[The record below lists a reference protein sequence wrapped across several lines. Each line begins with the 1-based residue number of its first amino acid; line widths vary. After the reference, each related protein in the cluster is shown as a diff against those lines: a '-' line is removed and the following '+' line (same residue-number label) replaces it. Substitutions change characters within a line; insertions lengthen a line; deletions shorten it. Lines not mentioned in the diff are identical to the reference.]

1 MKVLGIETTSKI
13 CSVAVLE
20 DGNLAG
26 EYILNI
32 KGKHSEKLFS
42 GLNKILMDL
51 KINIKDLEGIS
62 VSTGPGS
69 FTGIRVGISA
79 VRALAQALEIPVVGV
94 SSLDVLAF
102 STFPCDFIV
111 CPIIDALRGEVYT
124 ALYRTKIEE
133 KIADYKL
140 IKIEDL
146 LRDLDKFSR
155 LHQEKIL
162 FVGDG
167 VTLHWKIIE
176 KVLGKRAVVAS
187 FRNLFPSASNA
198 AWLGKEELQKGKGEK
213 YSKILPLYI
222 RRPTA
227 ELGLKK

>member
-51 KINIKDLEGIS
+51 KINIKDLEGIG
-62 VSTGPGS
+62 VSIGPGS

-79 VRALAQALEIPVVGV
+79 VRALAQALEISVVGV
-94 SSLDVLAF
+94 SSLDILAF

-124 ALYRTKIEE
+124 ALYRTSVEE
-133 KIADYKL
+133 KIVDYRL

-146 LRDLDKFSR
+146 LRELDKFSR
-155 LHQEKIL
+155 LEQEKIL

-167 VTLHWKIIE
+167 VTLHRKIIE
-176 KVLGKRAVVAS
+176 KVLGRRAVLAS
-187 FRNLFPSASNA
+187 FRNLFPSASSA

-213 YSKILPLYI
+213 YSEILPLYI

>member
-20 DGNLAG
+20 DENLAG

-42 GLNKILMDL
+42 GLDKILTDL
-51 KINIKDLEGIS
+51 KINIKDLKGVG

-94 SSLDVLAF
+94 SSLDILAF
-102 STFPCDFIV
+102 SAFPCDFIV
-111 CPIIDALRGEVYT
+111 CPVIDALRGEVYT
-124 ALYRTKIEE
+124 ALYRTSVEE
-133 KIADYKL
+133 KIADYRL

-167 VTLHWKIIE
+167 VTLHREIIE
-176 KVLGKRAVVAS
+176 NVLGRRAVFAS
-187 FRNLFPSASNA
+187 FRNLFPFASNA

-213 YSKILPLYI
+213 YSKILPFYI
-222 RRPTA
+222 RKPTA

>member
-1 MKVLGIETTSKI
+1 MNILGIETTSKI

-20 DGNLAG
+20 DESLVG

-51 KINIKDLEGIS
+51 KINIKDLNGVS

-102 STFPCDFIV
+102 STFPCNFIV
-111 CPIIDALRGEVYT
+111 CSVIDALRGEVYT
-124 ALYRTKIEE
+124 ALYRTSVEE
-133 KIADYKL
+133 KIADYRL

-146 LRDLDKFSR
+146 LRDLDEFSR

-167 VTLHWKIIE
+167 VPLHRKIIE
-176 KVLGKRAVVAS
+176 TVLKERAVFAS
-187 FRNLFPSASNA
+187 FRNLFPSASNV
-198 AWLGKEELQKGKGEK
+198 AWLGKGELQKGKGKK